1 MLRNKHFRLIT
12 LGRLTL
18 IGAAGDEDTSL
29 AKRRSKL
36 ALLAVLA
43 MARRPVPRD
52 TLLGMFWPEQDEARA
67 RHSLSNALSSLRRAL
82 GQRAITTRDSTVA
95 LAPEAGLGVDAL
107 DLVEAAEAQDP
118 ARAVELYGGP
128 FLDGVHVDDSPAFEQ
143 WVSRERRRL
152 EVVFI
157 KECARQCAALARAR
171 RWAECHAL
179 AARWLDAEPLSA
191 DAALFLLNATKAEGT
206 RAALVDAL
214 DEYGRL
220 KARLSRDFELV
231 PEPPVRELAAR
242 IREQLAAMSPSSA
255 GNVTAETPVPLMPPH
270 LARPAASPA
279 VSTVAVSP
287 ASSEQAVTQTVS
299 PARAP
304 AAIRD
309 DESPTRAVGPLSRT
323 NAMWAQLRVLA
334 VSAVGVF
341 ALAGVV
347 LGAKR
352 SNGVHPVDPRRPVV
366 AVLALHVRSE
376 DSTIAWLAD
385 GFPEM
390 IAGKLARSGAVDVV
404 PWARVRAVIDR
415 SGRAQ
420 RGALDDAVARD
431 LARRVGATIE
441 AHGTLARDGANL
453 VLDVAIYDVGT
464 GSLAYNAVLTRANAL
479 ALADEAAA
487 RILNAADVTLPGPHL
502 AELETSS
509 VEAYEHYMRALQ
521 VGKAGRLSEYKR
533 ELDAAIALDS
543 GFIAVVRA
551 RLNAAISSNDTA
563 LARRLRE
570 TMAHHA
576 DRATEF
582 DRMHQDTQDA
592 YMSGERE
599 RSEAL
604 ARGLVRRY
612 PRDPRAHE
620 LLHAILNSHGEF
632 AEAERNAIR
641 ALALDSLAMEAGAG
655 PCTPCLGFSTIV
667 SGRWFAGDFR
677 GAAEWARRWIRT
689 QPDGAS
695 AWAALAWSF
704 SYMHRPDSAL
714 PSMQRALSLSGGELW
729 AAAEFARMLMV
740 ARRYTTAD
748 SVVATMEARSA
759 ADWRETALDLRAVL
773 ERERGQL
780 RAASRTIHRL
790 TTVFPGVAGFG
801 DMVHADN
808 LRLLGDYVEAARRF
822 EAPAHTRFRTS
833 IPIPLP
839 STDARAFCWHHALAA
854 DAYAPTGDTL
864 TLRAT
869 ADTLEAGCARSFY
882 GRDWRLHHH
891 VRGLVA
897 LQGGRYAEAERE
909 LTLAKWTPAE
919 GWARTTVELAKAQR
933 ALGRPRNA
941 IATLR
946 TGYATRLDA
955 MGRYVPISE
964 LDYWMAQAFSEVGEA
979 DSARV
984 YAGYVRAA
992 WRNADPEIERLLAR
1006 LP

>member
-1 MLRNKHFRLIT
+1 MLRDKHFRLIT

-18 IGAAGDEDTSL
+18 VGATGDEDTSL
-29 AKRRSKL
+29 AKRRFKL

-107 DLVEAAEAQDP
+107 DLTEAAEAQDS

-152 EVVFI
+152 ETVFI
-157 KECARQCAALARAR
+157 KECARQCASLARAR

-191 DAALFLLNATKAEGT
+191 DAALFLINATKAEGT

-214 DEYGRL
+214 DEYDRL

-255 GNVTAETPVPLMPPH
+255 GNVTAETPVPLVSAH
-270 LARPAASPA
+270 VALQAFSPA
-279 VSTVAVSP
+279 IPAAVSP
-287 ASSEQAVTQTVS
+287 ASSDRALPDAGSPPRTPAVS
-299 PARAP
+299 G
-304 AAIRD
+304 
-309 DESPTRAVGPLSRT
+309 DESGTTPVGPWSRT
-323 NAMWAQLRVLA
+323 RAMWAPLRVLA
-334 VSAVGVF
+334 VSAIGLF
-341 ALAGVV
+341 ALAGAV

-352 SNGVHPVDPRRPVV
+352 SNGVHPGDPRKPVI
-366 AVLALHVRSE
+366 AVLTLHVRSD

-385 GFPEM
+385 GLPEM
-390 IAGKLARSGAVDVV
+390 ITGKLARIGAVEVV
-404 PWARVRAVIDR
+404 PQARVRAVIVR
-415 SGRAQ
+415 RGEAW
-420 RGALDDAVARD
+420 RGAFDDAVARD
-431 LARRVGATIE
+431 LALRVGATIE

-453 VLDVAIYDVGT
+453 VLDLAIHDVGT
-464 GSLAYNAVLTRANAL
+464 GGLAHSAVLTRANAL
-479 ALADEAAA
+479 AMADEAAA
-487 RILNAADVTLPGPHL
+487 RILNAADVTIPGPHL

-509 VEAYEHYMRALQ
+509 VEAYEHYMRALE

-563 LARRLRE
+563 LTRRLRE
-570 TMAHHA
+570 TMARHA

-592 YMSGERE
+592 FVSGERE
-599 RSEAL
+599 RSQAL

-612 PRDPRAHE
+612 PRDPRAHQ
-620 LLHAILNSHGEF
+620 LLHSILNSHGEF
-632 AEAERNAIR
+632 AEAERDAIR

-667 SGRWFAGDFR
+667 SGRWLAGDYR
-677 GAAEWARRWIRT
+677 SAAEWARRWIRT
-689 QPDGAS
+689 QPDGAW

-729 AAAEFARMLMV
+729 ATAEFARMLVV
-740 ARRYTTAD
+740 ARRYETAD

-759 ADWRETALDLRAVL
+759 ADWRETAFDLRAVL

-780 RAASRTIHRL
+780 RAASRTIGRL
-790 TTVFPGVAGFG
+790 TNEFPGAAGFG

-808 LRLLGDYVEAARRF
+808 LRLLGDHAEAARRF

-833 IPIPLP
+833 VPVPLP
-839 STDARAFCWHHALAA
+839 STEARAFCWHHALAA

-864 TLRAT
+864 RLRAT

-897 LQGGRYAEAERE
+897 LQGGRYADAERE

-919 GWARTTVELAKAQR
+919 GWVRTTVELAKAQR
-933 ALGRPRNA
+933 ALGRPRDA
-941 IATLR
+941 VATLR
-946 TGYATRLDA
+946 SGYATRLDA

-964 LDYWMAQAFSEVGEA
+964 LDYWMAQAFSEAGEA

-984 YAGYVRAA
+984 YAGYVRTA
-992 WRNADPEIERLLAR
+992 WRD
-1006 LP
+1006 